1 MNDAMN
7 SGVDVMSLVELIV
20 VPIVTA
26 VIGYF
31 TGHRKR
37 KNDFLSE
44 LQESIDLLAGKNR
57 ELMDEVVKL
66 RSQVV
71 TLREENLE
79 LTKSQERLLQ
89 ENATLRDEVAHLR
102 DENARQS
109 ELIGQLQQQ
118 LSGIKTITRA
128 K

>member
-1 MNDAMN
+1 MDGMTVIN
-7 SGVDVMSLVELIV
+7 LVELIA

-31 TGHRKR
+31 TGHKKR

-44 LQESIDLLAGKNR
+44 LQGSIDMLSSKNR
-57 ELMDEVVKL
+57 ELVDEVIKL

-79 LTKSQERLLQ
+79 LTKSQERLLK
-89 ENATLRDEVAHLR
+89 ENADLREEVAHLR

-109 ELIGQLQQQ
+109 ELIEQLQQQ
-118 LSGIKTITRA
+118 LSGVKTIT
-128 K
+128 KVKQS

>member
-1 MNDAMN
+1 MNDESN
-7 SGVDVMSLVELIV
+7 ILSLVEIIG

-37 KNDFLSE
+37 SNDFLSE
-44 LQESIDLLAGKNR
+44 LQGSIDLLSAKNR

-79 LTKSQERLLQ
+79 LTKSQERLIK
-89 ENATLRDEVAHLR
+89 ENADLRDEVANLR
-102 DENARQS
+102 SENARQS
-109 ELIGQLQQQ
+109 ELIEQLQQQ
-118 LSGIKTITRA
+118 LSGVKTIT
-128 K
+128 KVKQS